1 MTSITPF
8 FVFLLIVSSHVNCH
22 LIPPKISIS
31 EAGRNSPPNQLTEH
45 LISCGFS
52 FCNPENCKKQEI
64 SEGKFQME
72 CQR

>member
-8 FVFLLIVSSHVNCH
+8 FVFLLIVSRHVNCH

-31 EAGRNSPPNQLTEH
+31 GAGQNSPGNQLTEN
-45 LISCGFS
+45 LISCGSS
-52 FCNPENCKKQEI
+52 FCNPENCKKKKI
-64 SEGKFQME
+64 GEGKFQME